1 MQQEKLLTIPE
12 YAEECGVERTTI
24 YRWIKSGKVETAKER
39 GKLRVVVQEEA
50 PQEDVAAAEENAAE
64 VVALLQRQLTEK
76 DEQIK
81 VLLEQVMNLQESIQ
95 QQNAIVMQMTRNTE
109 VAHRLIEYHE
119 KPFWRRVFRRRSVA
133 SSAIVE
139 H

>member
-1 MQQEKLLTIPE
+1 MQQEKLYSIPE

-50 PQEDVAAAEENAAE
+50 PEEDVAAAEENAAE
-64 VVALLQRQLTEK
+64 VVALLRQQLTEK
-76 DEQIK
+76 DQQIK
-81 VLLEQVMNLQESIQ
+81 VLLEQVANLQDSIQ

-109 VAHRLIEYHE
+109 VAQRLLEYHE
-119 KPFWRRVFRRRSVA
+119 KPFWRRVFSRRSV
-133 SSAIVE
+133 E
-139 H
+139 